1 MKKMQKISNTAR
13 IARKCRGFLTRLGSL
28 GGDRRGNVLTEMAL
42 VMPMFATLAVGTFD
56 MGRFAIEQNRLEQ
69 VARAGAQ
76 YALQNL
82 SLSGDMAG
90 MENEAI
96 QAALVAAGPDTA
108 GITVVATRACSC
120 PGSAGAAGCDDF
132 CDDGNVKSVELTV
145 TATHT
150 LTPIFSFP
158 SFIQTTTLVADMT
171 VQVQ

>member
-1 MKKMQKISNTAR
+1 MNISQGKTLVGVVAR
-13 IARKCRGFLTRLGSL
+13 NCRDFMASL
-28 GGDRRGNVLTEMAL
+28 SADRRGNVLTEMAL

-56 MGRFAIEQNRLEQ
+56 MGRFAIEQTRLEQ

-76 YALQNL
+76 YALQNIAL
-82 SLSGDMAG
+82 AADTAG
-90 MENEAI
+90 IENEAI

-108 GITVVATRACSC
+108 GITVVATRACGC
-120 PGSAGAAGCDDF
+120 PGSSGDPGCAGF

-150 LTPIFSFP
+150 LTPLFSFP
-158 SFIQTTTLVADMT
+158 SFIQTTTLVADVT